1 MFGCQSREVGP
12 LTAAVVA
19 QISSSPAAQN
29 DGVISPVPETL
40 SFRRLQPSRFTS
52 PTDPACISAVDSVG
66 YIVLTSYPSNNIGF
80 CSPYFTKGL

>member
-40 SFRRLQPSRFTS
+40 CRHRDR
-52 PTDPACISAVDSVG
+52 CHR
-66 YIVLTSYPSNNIGF
+66 
-80 CSPYFTKGL
+80 

>member
-19 QISSSPAAQN
+19 QLSSSPAAQN

-40 SFRRLQPSRFTS
+40 CPRNSVLSETSAIPPYLPYRSCLYLRSRFGWLHC
-52 PTDPACISAVDSVG
+52 PHFIS
-66 YIVLTSYPSNNIGF
+66 LQ
-80 CSPYFTKGL
+80 